1 MRVKERERKEEINQ
15 FLKRMSAGGG
25 KPEIMPQR
33 WRERKKKDI
42 KNVREKHENE
52 WQSAREC
59 AFL

>member
-42 KNVREKHENE
+42 KNVRGK
-52 WQSAREC
+52 A
-59 AFL
+59 